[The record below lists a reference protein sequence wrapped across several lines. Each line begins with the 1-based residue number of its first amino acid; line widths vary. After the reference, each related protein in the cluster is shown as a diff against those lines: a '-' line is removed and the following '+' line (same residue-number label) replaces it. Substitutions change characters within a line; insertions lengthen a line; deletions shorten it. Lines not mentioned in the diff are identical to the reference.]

1 MAFSFTGE
9 ENSSLMPLY
18 APFGHIPN
26 ELDSTSRSELVE
38 ELKGYDEDFDPPSV
52 PFVI

>member
-1 MAFSFTGE
+1 
-9 ENSSLMPLY
+9 MPLY